1 MARLSKEAKAAQ
13 EAQESDL
20 FGESAPVASAA
31 PVNVAKAAGVVVPAN
46 ANLERV
52 KKAVKERQGLTAKV
66 DSLLRYTP
74 TPTPA
79 PGSTAS
85 LVYGTHA
92 ALQPMFSDVINQ
104 SGSDSSNIGA
114 QFTDFTG
121 KAAPTRNALGAMGQ
135 GETSNLLANK
145 LIPSSGKYSISNN
158 ENHGE
163 FLQNIIDGLH
173 ERLETATPNLTNTVV
188 KKNVK
193 DENGV
198 WSEQEVPQ
206 ERKEYK
212 ATELSS
218 QKVLAHL
225 SAASSALGA
234 HLKAHRTN
242 DPDAAVLFLEK
253 AGHHITDAATEL
265 SSFAK
270 RQKRGSDILGAG
282 MNPIAPNEDLSEKGS
297 KPLGALVT
305 AVAKSYRSHL
315 KDEGYGDSDMLRTPE
330 PEYQVG
336 TPSSYKSA
344 LDKVGEQNHEKNIKE
359 NELDKG
365 LQWAE
370 KNVNPRETS
379 GTLAEAAETE
389 KFEKPIRD
397 TNRKL
402 RHVDLP
408 EKINEARKQQNQ
420 TRDALRDDRFLAY
433 KSWRKVTNPDGT
445 APNLNKGWE
454 EFQASPVHENPRD
467 FLDKVRNGVITVK
480 RPPMGSEHPIAAIW
494 RAQPENEGKDWNRSA
509 ASANPEAW
517 LAQLR
522 NPRAAGS
529 PKAVVAARAF
539 RDRNVRPSTG
549 AGTESRTNALQLGMS
564 EG

>member
-1 MARLSKEAKAAQ
+1 MARLSKEAIAAK
-13 EAQESDL
+13 EAEESDL

-31 PVNVAKAAGVVVPAN
+31 PVNVAKAAGVSVPKN
-46 ANLERV
+46 ASLERV

-92 ALQPMFSDVINQ
+92 AFQPVFSDLGAQ
-104 SGSDSSNIGA
+104 STSDSSNIGSQFAGIAIPSPNA
-114 QFTDFTG
+114 QASAAKTDT
-121 KAAPTRNALGAMGQ
+121 ADILGRG
-135 GETSNLLANK
+135 
-145 LIPSSGKYSISNN
+145 LIPGRGKYAISDN
-158 ENHGE
+158 ENHDE

-173 ERLETATPNLTNTVV
+173 ARLETATPQLTNTTAT
-188 KKNVK
+188 KNVK
-193 DENGV
+193 DENGI
-198 WSEQEVPQ
+198 WSEQEVP
-206 ERKEYK
+206 EARKRYK

-218 QKVLAHL
+218 EKVLAHL
-225 SAASSALGA
+225 GAANAALSA
-234 HLKAHRTN
+234 HLKAHRSN
-242 DPDAAVLFLEK
+242 DPDAAVGFLEK

-270 RQKRGSDILGAG
+270 RQKSGSDILGAG
-282 MNPIAPNEDLSEKGS
+282 MNSSAPNEDLSERGG

-305 AVAKSYRSHL
+305 AVTKSYRNHL
-315 KDEGYGDSDMLRTPE
+315 RDEGYGDSAMLGTSE

-336 TPSSYKSA
+336 TPSSYKSTI
-344 LDKVGEQNHEKNIKE
+344 DKIAEKKQQEMLADSERTKDLEDAAKNIDLSK
-359 NELDKG
+359 
-365 LQWAE
+365 Q
-370 KNVNPRETS
+370 S
-379 GTLAEAAETE
+379 GTLEEAIGLQKESSDA
-389 KFEKPIRD
+389 D
-397 TNRKL
+397 QVNRKL
-402 RHVDLP
+402 ARVDLP
-408 EKINEARKQQNQ
+408 EKISKARKQQNQ
-420 TRDALRDDRFLAY
+420 TRDALRDDRLLAY

-480 RPPMGSEHPIAAIW
+480 RPPIGSEHPIAAIW
-494 RAQPENEGKDWNRSA
+494 RAQPENQGKDWNRSA

-522 NPRAAGS
+522 NPRTAGS
-529 PKAVVAARAF
+529 PKGVVAARAF